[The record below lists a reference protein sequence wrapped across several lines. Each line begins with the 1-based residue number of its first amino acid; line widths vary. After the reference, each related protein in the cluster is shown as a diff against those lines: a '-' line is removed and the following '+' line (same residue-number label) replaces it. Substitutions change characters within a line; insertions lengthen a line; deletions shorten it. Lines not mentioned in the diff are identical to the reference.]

1 MILQNTSHWHT
12 GQRKPPIVIIIASD
26 TPRLNEL
33 ISRVDDLLHSLS
45 KLLELLLVLIA
56 IALECAEMAVTL
68 CNRLYGAYS
77 GLRNDVSLG
86 FNYLF
91 SPFYWTPIRGLG

>member
-1 MILQNTSHWHT
+1 MVKMQATSHWHT
-12 GQRKPPIVIIIASD
+12 GQRKPPIVIIVASD

-56 IALECAEMAVTL
+56 IALECAEIAVAL
-68 CNRLYGAYS
+68 CNHLYGAYS
-77 GLRNDVSLG
+77 GYNKAFEWWLAQ
-86 FNYLF
+86 
-91 SPFYWTPIRGLG
+91 WQMTPLRGLG